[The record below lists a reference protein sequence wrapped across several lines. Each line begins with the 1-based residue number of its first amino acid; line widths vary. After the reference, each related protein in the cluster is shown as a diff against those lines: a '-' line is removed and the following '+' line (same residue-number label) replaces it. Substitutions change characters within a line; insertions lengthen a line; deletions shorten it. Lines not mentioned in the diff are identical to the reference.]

1 MPPNSGGL
9 SKSDLI
15 VETDFRGLIRT
26 LSEGNVEF
34 IIVGGAAAIGH
45 GSARLTSDLDVVY
58 RRTKDNI
65 SRLVRTLAPLRP
77 YPRGAPPGLPFQWSD
92 ETISKGLNFTLVTT
106 LGAIDLLGEIT
117 GGGSFEDIRAHSI
130 TLNLHDT
137 ECLCLGI
144 EWLIKV
150 KRAAGRPKD
159 FEAIAELEAI
169 LEERES
175 LRNRKV

>member
-1 MPPNSGGL
+1 M
-9 SKSDLI
+9 
-15 VETDFRGLIRT
+15 ETDFRGLIRK
-26 LSEGNVEF
+26 LSQGNVEY

-58 RRTKDNI
+58 RRTEENI
-65 SRLVRTLAPLRP
+65 SLLVGTLAPLKP
-77 YPRGAPPGLPFQWSD
+77 YLRGAPPGLPFQWSD
-92 ETISKGLNFTLVTT
+92 ETVRKGLNFTLVTT

-117 GGGSFEDIRAHSI
+117 GGGAFENIRPHSV
-130 TLNLHDT
+130 TLKLYDT

-169 LEERES
+169 LEERQRLKGS
-175 LRNRKV
+175 A